1 MPINYFIKEVNI
13 ESAGKYWNTDT
24 IRANI
29 SFLSGIDSGSL
40 RGNFTINLKNL
51 DYRLS
56 AVVHKYDLNFLNQ
69 YLKNLINYGTFSA
82 NLDADIIATGNFNDK
97 ENIDARGLLAL
108 NDFHFGIRTKDDY
121 ASFDKLVLKIDELS
135 PGNHKYLFD
144 SLSLNHP
151 FIKYEL
157 YDYLDNVQKMFGKY
171 GANTS
176 GNKTEPTRFNLIFI
190 IGNYI
195 KVLAKN
201 FSRAITRLT
210 GWRFT
215 KDVSDSM
222 TILRMKNFQLK

>member
-82 NLDADIIATGNFNDK
+82 NLDADIIAT
-97 ENIDARGLLAL
+97 EILT
-108 NDFHFGIRTKDDY
+108 IR
-121 ASFDKLVLKIDELS
+121 KI
-135 PGNHKYLFD
+135 
-144 SLSLNHP
+144 
-151 FIKYEL
+151 
-157 YDYLDNVQKMFGKY
+157 
-171 GANTS
+171 
-176 GNKTEPTRFNLIFI
+176 
-190 IGNYI
+190 
-195 KVLAKN
+195 
-201 FSRAITRLT
+201 
-210 GWRFT
+210 
-215 KDVSDSM
+215 
-222 TILRMKNFQLK
+222 